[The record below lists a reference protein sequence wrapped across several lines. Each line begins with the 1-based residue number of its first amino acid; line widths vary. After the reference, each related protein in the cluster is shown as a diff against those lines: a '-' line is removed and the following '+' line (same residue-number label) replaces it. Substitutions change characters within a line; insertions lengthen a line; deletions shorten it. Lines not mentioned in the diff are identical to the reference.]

1 MTVFE
6 LAARQLR
13 DYLEGTPGT
22 YLAEDHPPLE
32 LEEAYRVQ
40 AEVAQLRLVAGDSIA
55 GYKIGWI
62 GPKIR
67 EALGMSG
74 PVRGVPFTSELRPPH
89 GQSSPS
95 PNMVTL
101 PSKARWR
108 CGLERTVKLSL
119 RYP

>member
-22 YLAEDHPPLE
+22 YFAEDHPPLE

-55 GYKIGWI
+55 GYKIGCI

-74 PVRGVPFTSELRPPH
+74 PVRGVLFTS
-89 GQSSPS
+89 
-95 PNMVTL
+95 
-101 PSKARWR
+101 
-108 CGLERTVKLSL
+108 
-119 RYP
+119 Y